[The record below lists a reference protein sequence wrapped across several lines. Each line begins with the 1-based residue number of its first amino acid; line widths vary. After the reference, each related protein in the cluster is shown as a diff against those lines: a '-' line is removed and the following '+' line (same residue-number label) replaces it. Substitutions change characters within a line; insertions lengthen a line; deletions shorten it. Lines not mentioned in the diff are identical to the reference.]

1 LKVHTWETIK
11 DIVDGIQKE
20 LSERF
25 KNNFRSLILYGS
37 WAKGTAR
44 TDSDI
49 DLLALFGRLDKE
61 TGKYMYDIA
70 RNIDTEKSITIIPT
84 RLEDFQKEKLPLF
97 TAVKREGKLIYNDAD
112 LSVDPEPAKVKYSE
126 FFRNS
131 YRFESQKIRIA
142 EELLGKNLA
151 SGIAEFCFVGSKH
164 AIQAALAM
172 KGEGY
177 SSKVFVLLPLTE
189 KYLGREIASVFRSLF
204 GLYIKSEYGMES
216 LTDEEAKLAIEYA
229 KKIIGVYQLDTKN
242 NHC

>member
-1 LKVHTWETIK
+1 
-11 DIVDGIQKE
+11 
-20 LSERF
+20 
-25 KNNFRSLILYGS
+25 
-37 WAKGTAR
+37 
-44 TDSDI
+44 
-49 DLLALFGRLDKE
+49 
-61 TGKYMYDIA
+61 M
-70 RNIDTEKSITIIPT
+70 
-84 RLEDFQKEKLPLF
+84 
-97 TAVKREGKLIYNDAD
+97 
-112 LSVDPEPAKVKYSE
+112 
-126 FFRNS
+126 
-131 YRFESQKIRIA
+131 
-142 EELLGKNLA
+142 KNLA
-151 SGIAEFCFVGSKH
+151 SVIAEFCFVGSKH